1 MSSMYKKN
9 KKYNFYEKNDSSSIN
24 YSDGSDTEN
33 RLYEIVLNLNDKSV
47 WSNELAQKITDWP
60 TEYHFSR
67 QRHCLLRPLNIQAG
81 EDVLEL
87 GCGCGAMTRYLGE
100 IGAIVDSIE
109 GTSSRARIAGERCRE
124 LENVKIHVDNFLEYE
139 SEKKYDWVL
148 FIGVL
153 EYAPLFS
160 SASDPIQSYLEIA
173 KKYLKPSGKLV
184 VAIEN
189 KLGLKYF
196 NGCAEDHL
204 DEINLSIENRYKKV
218 SPITFGKKE
227 IKQLLNA
234 NGFLSTKFFYP
245 FPDYKLPVLIL
256 DDESFNEANISQ
268 ELLSSI
274 QSRDYSGRTGRVF
287 EESLVWPE
295 LCKNDIAQ
303 DLSNSFLIVAEY
315 SDISGGKS
323 NDTIFQKNIIAS
335 YYNCHRN
342 SAFVTE
348 TRFNHDG
355 QSITVSKSKINKCK
369 PQNDIVLLDLEQEY
383 VSGKSLQ
390 NELEQEWNIYKN
402 LDSFMIYYK
411 HWFNLLLTKADE
423 NNTIPGNLI
432 DLTPFNVKFLSDS
445 VFIFDQEWCINE
457 RVSLAW
463 MAYRGVYWSL
473 VNLKTIHPLEISPAE
488 IASALLKSINIDFD
502 ANLLSNVQKKERGF
516 LNKINGSDVQF
527 SSLICK
533 IPERVM
539 ELHPKHLQIINELRN
554 KIALDAAVINEHHDL
569 LEKLAEERDYFKNE
583 LLEIRKSILAR
594 AVIKVTKKARNILK

>member
-1 MSSMYKKN
+1 MYKKN
-9 KKYNFYEKNDSSSIN
+9 IKYNFYEKNDSSSIN
-24 YSDGSDTEN
+24 YSDGSETEN

-100 IGAIVDSIE
+100 IGAIVDSVE

-124 LENVKIHVDNFLEYE
+124 LENVKIHVDNFLDFE

-160 SASDPIQSYLEIA
+160 SASDPIQSYLQIA

-256 DDESFNEANISQ
+256 DDESLKDANISQ

-295 LCKNDIAQ
+295 LCKNDIAR
-303 DLSNSFLIVAEY
+303 DLSNSFLIIAEY
-315 SDISGGKS
+315 GNIGDGNS
-323 NDTIFQKNIIAS
+323 NDTLLHKNTIAS
-335 YYNCHRN
+335 YYNCHRI

-348 TRFNHDG
+348 TRFNQDG
-355 QSITVSKSKINKCK
+355 SSIIVSKNKINKFK
-369 PQNDIVLLDLEQEY
+369 AYNDIVLFDLEQEY

-390 NELEQEWNIYKN
+390 NELEQEWNIYKDF
-402 LDSFMIYYK
+402 DSFTNYYK
-411 HWFNLLLTKADE
+411 RWFNHLLTKMDQD
-423 NNTIPGNLI
+423 NTLPGNLI
-432 DLTPFNVKFLSDS
+432 DLTPFNVKFLNDN
-445 VFIFDQEWCINE
+445 VFIFDQEWCVNE
-457 RVSLAW
+457 RVSIAW
-463 MAYRGVYWSL
+463 IAYRGVYWSL
-473 VNLKTIHPLEISPAE
+473 VNLKTIHPLEISPVE
-488 IASALLKSINIDFD
+488 IVSLLLKSINIDFD
-502 ANLLSNVQKKERGF
+502 ANLLSSVQEKERDF

-533 IPERVM
+533 VPERVM
-539 ELHPKHLQIINELRN
+539 ELHPKHLHIINELRN
-554 KIALDAAVINEHHDL
+554 QIALDAAVINERNGL
-569 LEKLAEERDYFKNE
+569 IGKLAEERNYFEKE

-594 AVIKVTKKARNILK
+594 AVIKVTKKARNIFK